1 MPVYLGIDVG
11 KRAHE
16 VALLDADER
25 LLWRLRLAPT
35 RAGFTALGERLAA
48 YTPGD
53 VVVGME
59 ATGAYWLTLH
69 AWLQQWAAERQGA
82 LGKLL
87 VLNPLQTRAFRNASL
102 RGSKTDR
109 VDAVAIARLIRWSG
123 QTLAAHVTPDAR
135 RAAAR
140 EVSRVRTEMIRLR
153 AQELTRLGA
162 LYDRLFPE
170 LRDVFGDLGAKG
182 ARAVLEQWPTPALLA
197 TVPVATLV
205 AQLDDAV
212 GRRRAD
218 HEEKAARLV
227 TLAATSVGVTDPLDA
242 GAIAVRALLA
252 HVAHLETQIAD
263 LATRLDAVL
272 ATEASLTTLL
282 RSVPGIGEETARTWL
297 AEAPPVEG
305 LRNDDGKGAERLVA
319 IIGID
324 AQLRES
330 GQYSGRVRMSKR
342 GNRYLRRSI
351 LLAAQTAA
359 RLDPQCKA
367 LLVRQL
373 QRGKHY
379 NVAVSHVARKL
390 VHILFAVLRRRSAYV
405 LPSEYRL
412 GVAVTAAEAMATA

>member
-1 MPVYLGIDVG
+1 MPVYLGLDVG

-25 LLWRLRLAPT
+25 LVWRLRVPPT

-48 YTPGD
+48 YAPGEL
-53 VVVGME
+53 VVGLE
-59 ATGAYWLTLH
+59 ATGAYWLTVH
-69 AWLQQWAAERQGA
+69 AWLQGWAATRGA
-82 LGKLL
+82 PLGKLL

-182 ARAVLEQWPTPALLA
+182 ARAVLELWPTPASLA
-197 TVPVATLV
+197 AVTVGEVIAR
-205 AQLDDAV
+205 LDAAV
-212 GRRRAD
+212 GRRRED
-218 HEEKAARLV
+218 HRDKAARL
-227 TLAATSVGVTDPLDA
+227 LALAGMSVGIADPLDA

-252 HVAHLETQIAD
+252 HVAHLDAQIAG
-263 LATRLDAVL
+263 LATQLDALL
-272 ATEASLTTLL
+272 ATEAPLATLL
-282 RSVPGIGEETARTWL
+282 RSVPGVGEETARTWL
-297 AEAPPVEG
+297 AEAPPVAG
-305 LRNDDGKGAERLVA
+305 LRNEDGKGAERLVA
-319 IIGID
+319 ILGID

-342 GNRYLRRSI
+342 GNRYLRRSL

-390 VHILFAVLRRRSAYV
+390 VHIIFAVLRRQRPYV
-405 LPSEYRL
+405 LPAEYRL
-412 GVAVTAAEAMATA
+412 DVTVNAAEALATA